1 MNRKEAEEKF
11 GNDIYDKFPV
21 PSHIRT
27 LTLTMIKD
35 WNINCCLGPHHSSTG
50 EIPPISI
57 RKWRY
62 RDSKSELEI
71 SFELG

>member
-1 MNRKEAEEKF
+1 
-11 GNDIYDKFPV
+11 
-21 PSHIRT
+21 
-27 LTLTMIKD
+27 MIEN

-50 EIPPISI
+50 DIPPISI

-62 RDSKSELEI
+62 RDSKNELEI